1 MQMLLQEVLSNG
13 RGSLNYCQNLI
24 KNIKSQELN
33 ETAAMNGSP
42 TVTSVSHQTEAGS
55 SLATESHASVYQA
68 DPQLSLSLADSNL
81 PQPANQPIVVPRWCK
96 CGNCREMRDPD
107 ENVCCN
113 KKECTTQYQI
123 FGVLCLDRNVLENV
137 IKTRCDIVSDD
148 YEFSSN
154 EYRKAGYR
162 QYTIWQHGK
171 LGKGNR
177 RVCPSCIVLAIRRA
191 YPSED
196 GNYMGFKRS

>member
-1 MQMLLQEVLSNG
+1 MRLQEVLSNG
-13 RGSLNYCQNLI
+13 RGSLNYCQNLL
-24 KNIKSQELN
+24 KNIKSQEVG
-33 ETAAMNGSP
+33 EAAAVHGSH
-42 TVTSVSHQTEAGS
+42 TVDSLLVESHGTGTGIE
-55 SLATESHASVYQA
+55 ATESLVSERQVE
-68 DPQLSLSLADSNL
+68 PQPSLNLADSNL
-81 PQPANQPIVVPRWCK
+81 PQPGNQPIVVPGWCK
-96 CGNCREMRDPD
+96 CGNCRDMQDPV

-113 KKECTTQYQI
+113 KKECTTHYQI

-137 IKTRCDIVSDD
+137 IKTRCDILSDD

-177 RVCPSCIVLAIRRA
+177 RVCPSCVVLAIRRA